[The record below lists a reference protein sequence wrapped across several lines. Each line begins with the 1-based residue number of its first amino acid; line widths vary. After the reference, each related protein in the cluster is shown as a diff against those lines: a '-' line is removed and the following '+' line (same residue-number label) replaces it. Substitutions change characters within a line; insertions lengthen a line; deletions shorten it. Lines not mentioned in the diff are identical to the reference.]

1 MNYLSVEQLSLNYGE
16 KVLFENLSVFINK
29 GDKIALVAKN
39 GTGKSTMLK
48 IMAGVEVP
56 SAATKL
62 IIHKDIKTSF
72 LHQDPQLDW
81 NMTIEDLIFDSHNP
95 KLKAVKLYEKCLLEN
110 IADERLHHSI
120 EELERL
126 NAWDIEAMV
135 KIVLSKLHLNELQKI
150 GNTLSGGQKKRV
162 ALAKILIDEP
172 DFLILDEPTNHLDPE
187 MIEWLE
193 EYLKSEKITLLM
205 VTHDRYFLDRV
216 CNQILEL
223 EDGLLYKYKG
233 NYSYYLEK
241 KQDRVDIKN
250 ANIDKAQNLYR
261 KELDWMRRMPQARST
276 KAKSRIDSFYDT
288 EKAAKQKIT
297 DEQVQLDIITQRM
310 GNKILEFRNVQK
322 RFDDN
327 IIVKK
332 FDYKFKRHEKVGIV
346 GKNGVGKSTFLN
358 MIMGLEQP
366 DIGEI
371 VIGETIKIGYYT
383 QDGIKLNE
391 DKRVIEVIKEVANFI
406 PLKGGKE
413 ISASQM
419 LERFLFSPK
428 DQYTFVSKLSGGE
441 KRRLTLLMVLMENPN
456 FLILDEPTNDLD
468 ILTLNVLE
476 DFLEEFDGCLIVVT
490 HDRYFMDKLVD
501 HLFIF
506 EGNGEI
512 RDFNGTY
519 RTYLAENT
527 LKTRS
532 NTNTNSIS
540 NNNLKPQEVEKK
552 LNFQEQKELRNLETE
567 IAKLEKEKS
576 DFTEKLYTI
585 TDYIEI
591 EKISKKIHKTD
602 QQIEQKTMRW
612 MELSS

>member
-1 MNYLSVEQLSLNYGE
+1 MNYLSVENLSLNYGE
-16 KVLFENLSVFINK
+16 KILFENLSLFINK
-29 GDKIALVAKN
+29 SDKIALVAKN

-48 IMAGVEVP
+48 ILAGLEVP

-62 IIHKDIKTSF
+62 VIHKDIKTSF

-81 NMTIEDLIFDSHNP
+81 NQTIEDLIFDSGNP
-95 KLKAVKLYEKCLLEN
+95 KLKAVKLYEQCLNEG
-110 IADERLHHSI
+110 IVDERLTHSI

-126 NAWDIEAMV
+126 NAWDIESSV
-135 KIVLSKLHLNELQKI
+135 KTILSKLNLHDLKKI

-172 DFLILDEPTNHLDPE
+172 DFLIFDEPTNHLDPE

-193 EYLKSEKITLLM
+193 EYLKSDKLTLLM

-223 EDGLLYKYKG
+223 EDGVLYKYKG

-241 KQDRVDIKN
+241 KQERIDIKN

-276 KAKSRIDSFYDT
+276 KAKSRIDAFYDT
-288 EKAAKQKIT
+288 EKVAKQKIVN
-297 DEQVQLDIITQRM
+297 EQVQLEIVTQRM

-322 RFDDN
+322 KFGDLS
-327 IIVKK
+327 IVKK
-332 FDYKFKRHEKVGIV
+332 FDYKFKRQEKVGIV

-358 MIMGLEQP
+358 MIMGRELP
-366 DIGEI
+366 DVGEI
-371 VIGETIKIGYYT
+371 VVGDTIKIGYYT
-383 QDGIKLNE
+383 QDGIQLNE
-391 DKRVIEVIKEVANFI
+391 DKRVIEVVKEVANFI
-406 PLKGGKE
+406 PLKGGRE
-413 ISASQM
+413 VSASQM

-501 HLFIF
+501 HLFVF
-506 EGNGEI
+506 EGEGI
-512 RDFNGTY
+512 IKDFNGTY
-519 RTYLAENT
+519 REYLAENM
-527 LKTRS
+527 LSSK
-532 NTNTNSIS
+532 IS
-540 NNNLKPQEVEKK
+540 LVAPPEKVPDGAK
-552 LNFQEQKELRNLETE
+552 KISYQEQKELRNLETE
-567 IAKLEKEKS
+567 IARLEKEKS
-576 DFTEKLYTI
+576 DLAEKLYI
-585 TDYIEI
+585 LTDYTEI
-591 EKISKKIHKTD
+591 EKISTKIGKLGE
-602 QQIEQKTMRW
+602 QIDQKTERW
-612 MELSS
+612 LELSA